1 MTPFMDRRAFIGTV
15 SGCLL
20 AAPLAA
26 GTQPAGDLPRI
37 GHLAIA
43 GTTSSPQPP
52 SANWDAFLAGLRDGG
67 YVEGQ
72 NFAFEHRDAHNRPE
86 LFPAA
91 AAELVRAG
99 VRVIFARGG
108 QAVRAAKQATS
119 AIPIVAIDL
128 ETDPIAAHFVTS
140 LRRPGGNVTGMFLDL
155 ADLSGKHV
163 ELLKEMVPTLTR
175 LAVVGDPDVN
185 RSQFQATQQAG
196 RILAVAVDPIEI
208 RRASDIQGV
217 FRITTEK
224 HDRALIVGSS
234 PLVLAYRAEIADL
247 ATRHHLPTMFVYRFH
262 VDAGGLLSYG
272 PDLPEMFHH
281 CGQYVARVLAGAK
294 PAEMPVERPTKF
306 ELVINLKTAKAL
318 GLTIPQ
324 SLLQRADQVIE

>member
-1 MTPFMDRRAFIGTV
+1 MDRRAFICMMTG
-15 SGCLL
+15 GLL

-26 GTQPAGDLPRI
+26 EAQQAGDLPRI

-72 NFAFEHRDAHNRPE
+72 NVAFEHRDAHNRPE

-91 AAELVRAG
+91 AAERVRAG

-163 ELLKEMVPTLTR
+163 LTR

-208 RRASDIQGV
+208 RRAS
-217 FRITTEK
+217 
-224 HDRALIVGSS
+224 
-234 PLVLAYRAEIADL
+234 
-247 ATRHHLPTMFVYRFH
+247 
-262 VDAGGLLSYG
+262 
-272 PDLPEMFHH
+272 
-281 CGQYVARVLAGAK
+281 
-294 PAEMPVERPTKF
+294 
-306 ELVINLKTAKAL
+306 KT
-318 GLTIPQ
+318 
-324 SLLQRADQVIE
+324 

>member
-1 MTPFMDRRAFIGTV
+1 MPDETVAPLASALVRARRARSGRRIALPNRAASGSVTPFMDRRAFIAAVG
-15 SGCLL
+15 GGLL
-20 AAPLAA
+20 APPLAA
-26 GTQPAGDLPRI
+26 GAQSAGDLPRI

-72 NFAFEHRDAHNRPE
+72 T
-86 LFPAA
+86 
-91 AAELVRAG
+91 
-99 VRVIFARGG
+99 
-108 QAVRAAKQATS
+108 TS

-175 LAVVGDPDVN
+175 LAVVGGPDVN